1 VKAAILSREKP
12 ARRRVV
18 FYRWRRHQSDRD
30 SLNRE
35 VHLLSLTQDHLAG
48 FDASTSNRIGR
59 ISPRGPGI
67 YISFLANGGYVTQPP
82 PVSAVETDDFIAY
95 ANDFDHKAFIAE
107 MKKLR

>member
-1 VKAAILSREKP
+1 
-12 ARRRVV
+12 
-18 FYRWRRHQSDRD
+18 
-30 SLNRE
+30 
-35 VHLLSLTQDHLAG
+35 LTQDHLAG

-95 ANDFDHKAFIAE
+95 ANDFDHKAWIAE
-107 MKKLR
+107 VKKMR